1 MFHGLV
7 GSRSGQPPRLLVE
20 SSSTMNHPL
29 PEAAQE
35 AELSS
40 PSSPVLKRS
49 LDYYLA
55 VHHTQAGA

>member
-40 PSSPVLKRS
+40 IHKAAMGRAVSRSPKES
-49 LDYYLA
+49 CCSPA
-55 VHHTQAGA
+55 